1 MMRWSILLLAAV
13 LGLAAP
19 AAAAEKVRIGLLKF
33 STNGPTFIALD
44 KGYFAAEGIDASLVY
59 FDAAQ
64 PIAVAAVSGDIDVGV
79 TGIAAGFYNLAGKGA
94 LAIIAAQ
101 SREEPGYPNNGFLVS
116 NHAWDAGLRS
126 YKDLGGHSV
135 AVTTVGSPTHYAIA
149 LLAEKVGVPLDSI
162 RVVPMQT
169 NSNQLSALAGG
180 QVDAAVIPGTLAI
193 PMIERKE
200 AHLLGWSGDET
211 PWQLGAMF
219 VKKSM
224 IAEHRALLE
233 AYIRAYRRGA
243 REFYDAFLAKGP
255 DGQRHDGPE
264 APALLDILAKY
275 IGQKPEQ
282 IKQGVAFVD
291 PDGRLLVK
299 DIYRQVAWYQAHGMV
314 DKSVDPAAILDLSF
328 VEGHYQQ

>member
-1 MMRWSILLLAAV
+1 MRRWIVPLVAAAVALAAS
-13 LGLAAP
+13 AQ
-19 AAAAEKVRIGLLKF
+19 AAEKVRIGLLKF

-44 KGYFAAEGIDASLVY
+44 KGYFTAEGIDASLVY

-79 TGIAAGFYNLAGKGA
+79 TGVAAGFYNLAGKGA

-101 SREEPGYPNNGFLVS
+101 SREEPGYPNNGILVS
-116 NHAWDAGLRS
+116 NHAWDGGLHS

-149 LLAEKVGVPLDSI
+149 LIAEKVGVPLESI
-162 RVVPMQT
+162 RIMPVQT

-180 QVDAAVIPGTLAI
+180 QVDAGVIPVTIAL
-193 PMIERKE
+193 PMLERKE
-200 AHLLGWSGDET
+200 AHLLGWAGDVA
-211 PWQLGAMF
+211 PWQLGAIF

-224 IAEHRALLE
+224 IAAHRPLLE
-233 AYIRAYRRGA
+233 AYLRAYRRAA
-243 REFYDAFLAKGP
+243 REFYDAFLTKGT
-255 DGQRHDGPE
+255 DGKRREGSE
-264 APALLDILAKY
+264 APALLAILAKY

-282 IKQGVAFVD
+282 IDQGIAFVD
-291 PDGRLLVK
+291 PDGRLLVD

-314 DKSVDPAAILDLSF
+314 DKSVDPATILDLSF
-328 VEGHYQQ
+328 APGGDRR